1 MSEEFSDS
9 RRKFLGFA
17 IGGIA
22 GAIALGYAIPLAN
35 YLVDPSLQRSV
46 EPFEPVGSIDS
57 LQPDRPTVI
66 TFMSQVKI
74 GWEEKKV
81 ERDVWVVKKPDGA
94 ITVFSPI
101 CPHLGCGYHWNEAKR
116 EFICPCHLSIYDING
131 KVLSG
136 PAPRPLDTLP
146 YKVENGLLYVRYEKF
161 IVGIPQKELA

>member
-22 GAIALGYAIPLAN
+22 GAIALGYAIPLAT
-35 YLVDPSLQRSV
+35 YLVEPALQKTE
-46 EPFEPVGSIDS
+46 EPFAPVGSIEG
-57 LQPDRPTVI
+57 LQPDQPTEM
-66 TFMSQVKI
+66 TFMSSEKV

-81 ERDVWVVKKPDGA
+81 ERDVWVVKKPDST

-101 CPHLGCGYHWNEAKR
+101 CPHLGCGYNWNPAKK
-116 EFICPCHLSIYDING
+116 EFICPCHGSVFTING
-131 KVLSG
+131 RVLAG

-146 YKVENGLLYVRYEKF
+146 FKIENGILYVRYEKF
-161 IVGIPQKELA
+161 RIGIPEKELA